1 MTSNGKRK
9 KEKGA
14 KTMTKWNNFNDAEE
28 QMSYELIPHKTIAKV
43 RLLIK
48 KGNHVTDEFKDGW
61 ATKSRAGTS
70 IYLAC
75 EFVILGGEYENRKI
89 WSNIG
94 LHSDNSPKFA
104 QMGRTMIKAI
114 LDSAH
119 GLHPADK
126 SPEAEKMRTIKSF
139 ADLDNLQVVAEI
151 TINYKGDKPSNE
163 IKTII
168 TPAHAKY
175 SEYMDERSG
184 KFPINYSGDGSKQI
198 STEFTSDEVPF

>member
-1 MTSNGKRK
+1 MS
-9 KEKGA
+9 
-14 KTMTKWNNFNDAEE
+14 KWNNFNDAEE

-48 KGNHVTDEFKDGW
+48 KGNYIAGEFQDGY
-61 ATKSRAGTS
+61 ATLSKAGTS

-75 EFVILGGEYENRKI
+75 EFVVLSGQYEHRKV

-104 QMGRTMIKAI
+104 AIGRSMIKAI
-114 LDSAH
+114 LDSAN

-139 ADLDNLQVVAEI
+139 ADLHGLACLAEI
-151 TINYKGDKPSNE
+151 IINDRGDQPRNE
-163 IKTII
+163 IKTFI
-168 TPAHAKY
+168 TPAGSIY
-175 SEYMDERSG
+175 NDFMDERSG
-184 KFPINYSGDGSKQI
+184 KFAIDYGVADKQT
-198 STEFTSDEVPF
+198 SNEFVSDELPF